1 MPVSEIERELLKR
14 CFEHQEEAWP
24 DFIDRYLRL
33 IHHVIALTSQN
44 RSVTLKES
52 EVEELAAEILQE
64 LTSSD
69 YAALRQFRG
78 ESSLAAFLTVVTRR
92 ICVRRLVEMR
102 QQSALGHVQ
111 AHRASF
117 EASSTEIEPLLAMAD
132 VNRLLELLD
141 ADDAEI
147 VRLYHVEFLG
157 VHEIARQIDAEEA
170 SISQVLRDARQRL
183 NAESKAR

>member
-14 CFEHQEEAWP
+14 CFEHQEGAWP

-33 IHHVIALTSQN
+33 IYHVIGLTSQN
-44 RSVTLKES
+44 RSVTLKDS
-52 EVEELAAEILQE
+52 EVEAMANEILLE

-69 YAALRQFRG
+69 YATLRQFRG
-78 ESSLAAFLTVVTRR
+78 ESSLAAYLTVLSRR
-92 ICVRRLVEMR
+92 ICVRLLVQMR

-117 EASSTEIEPLLAMAD
+117 EASSAEIEPLLAMAD
-132 VNRLLELLD
+132 VTRLLEILD

-147 VRLYHVEFLG
+147 VRSYHVEFLG
-157 VHEIARQIDAEEA
+157 IREIARNLDTDEIAIAE
-170 SISQVLRDARQRL
+170 VLRNARKRL
-183 NAESKAR
+183 TARSKTS